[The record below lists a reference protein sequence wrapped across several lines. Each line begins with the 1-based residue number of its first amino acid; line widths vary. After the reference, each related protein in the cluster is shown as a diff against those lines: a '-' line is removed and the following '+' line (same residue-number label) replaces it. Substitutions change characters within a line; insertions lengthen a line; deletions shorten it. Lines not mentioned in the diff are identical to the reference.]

1 MPTVLIVDDAL
12 FMRMMLKDIL
22 TKNGFVVVGEAETGE
37 EAISKY
43 SALQPDLVTMD
54 IVMPKTDGI
63 DAVRSIIKLDPK
75 ARVVICSAMGQQ
87 SLVQE
92 ALENGACDY
101 IIKPFSPSK
110 VVEVMSRVA
119 QGG

>member
-1 MPTVLIVDDAL
+1 MHSVLIVDDAM

-22 TKNGFVVVGEAETGE
+22 TKNGFEVVGEAETGE
-37 EAISKY
+37 EAILKY
-43 SALQPDLVTMD
+43 RELRPDLVTMD

-63 DAVRSIIKLDPK
+63 DAVRSIIQEDPG
-75 ARVVICSAMGQQ
+75 AHIVICSAMGQQ

-92 ALENGACDY
+92 ALQNGASDY
-101 IIKPFSPSK
+101 IIKPFSPAK
-110 VVEVMSRVA
+110 VVEVMTRVA